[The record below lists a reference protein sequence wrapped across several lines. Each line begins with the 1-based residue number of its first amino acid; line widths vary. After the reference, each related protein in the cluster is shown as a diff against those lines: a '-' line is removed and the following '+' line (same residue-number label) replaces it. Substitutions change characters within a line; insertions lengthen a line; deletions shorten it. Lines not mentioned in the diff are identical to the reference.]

1 MSVYRLRERRQRACE
16 CLAMAKQASD
26 ENSRAFLV
34 EMAWKWL
41 DLAEL
46 DEWDNWQKALRLRA
60 TQKALRL
67 LAIQTKIGREL
78 RAQYEPPEELPD
90 PLLTLLNQLDV
101 QQDGKGFC
109 GPKSD

>member
-1 MSVYRLRERRQRACE
+1 MSGDRSRERRQHASE
-16 CLAMAKQASD
+16 CLALAKQASD
-26 ENSRAFLV
+26 ADVRASLV

-67 LAIQTKIGREL
+67 LTIQTKIGREL
-78 RAQYEPPEELPD
+78 RAQYELPEELPD

-101 QQDGKGFC
+101 QQDGKG
-109 GPKSD
+109 S